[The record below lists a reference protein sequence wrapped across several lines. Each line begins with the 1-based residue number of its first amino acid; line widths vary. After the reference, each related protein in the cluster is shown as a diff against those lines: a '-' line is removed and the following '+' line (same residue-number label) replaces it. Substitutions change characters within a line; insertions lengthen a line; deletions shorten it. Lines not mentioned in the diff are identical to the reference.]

1 MRSSLSRLRGTSWH
15 SAPVRSFPVL
25 LVLVVACAR
34 VPEGVVFRCE
44 ADGGCAPGLV
54 CRALQDGQWCVP
66 VEVDAGAMNDAGR
79 DAGDSGTTSPP
90 DAGTATDAGP
100 GDSGVTDAGAP
111 EDAGAADAGPPDAGS
126 FDAGDFDA
134 GHVDA
139 GPPICVTECAGSAC
153 GAVVGGCLCGCSVG
167 RTCNANNV
175 CELPKLCEGG
185 WCYEHPLPQGGH
197 LLSAWANSQRPL
209 VRGVIAAAWGGERG
223 IIFEWDGY
231 ETRIGQL
238 PSRQG
243 SVVGLFT
250 SPSGLR
256 AVTNLAE
263 VYERN
268 ALGWQLIIPSPLAIN
283 DGGVTWYDPC
293 PAFANTTQGV
303 FLACVDMGGAL
314 HVLRHRGTLWEFET
328 TGITNPRP
336 VTFGEI
342 GGQLLLSCTQS
353 GEPKQLRRVGTTW
366 VEEKAPNQN
375 SPVSAYA
382 SIAGK
387 SYAAIEYGGLGLSH
401 APNDGGTYTFTDET
415 LYEGR
420 FAASVRIAT
429 QQVVMLGDGLG
440 VIHTDGGFARTPM
453 GGKMVLVREPVA
465 LHERRWLA
473 GAAMPEGLLVVGA
486 FGATAFF
493 RLDTTSVT
501 ASSTFAARP
510 TDLCGVPGTEQVFAT
525 YSATWGEPTFYR
537 PDDLLGLDD
546 TWAFKALAQRSQ
558 TGQWVAMPD
567 SRDRDAG
574 WRNSLDQCW
583 VDEAGGLSIASP
595 YGFSRFFD
603 GGVRG
608 QNVPTG
614 AWTNDAGQV
623 LPTTWRGFWSSGRY
637 SYAIGGG
644 AIGVVN
650 GGSRDIELSPITST
664 TGQVFGL
671 GVERLFS
678 LDSNSTNLFRL
689 FDADGL
695 SGAVL
700 NEGPSNQRA
709 ALWGVADGGVFVMLQ
724 QRNNGVLRV
733 SQRQSCDGGAC
744 PPFDNQFTASR
755 QATFDVVSH
764 LWVSPEGRPFWL
776 RYSDGRGFFNG
787 AYFTP
792 RDSTVSLEWPLS
804 DGGVGTSAIPGWV
817 YESRADSLPL
827 DLWGTPTRML
837 VKTNR
842 GIISRS
848 LPP

>member
-1 MRSSLSRLRGTSWH
+1 M
-15 SAPVRSFPVL
+15 RSFPVL
-25 LVLVVACAR
+25 LVLVIACAR

-44 ADGGCAPGLV
+44 ADGGCPAGLV
-54 CRALQDGQWCVP
+54 CRALQDGRWCVP
-66 VEVDAGAMNDAGR
+66 AEVEVDAGVVNDAGR
-79 DAGDSGTTSPP
+79 DAGDSGTGQP
-90 DAGTATDAGP
+90 DAGVGADAGP

-111 EDAGAADAGPPDAGS
+111 DDAGAADSGLPDAGPI
-126 FDAGDFDA
+126 DAGE
-134 GHVDA
+134 VDA
-139 GPPICVTECAGSAC
+139 GLPICVTECAGGTC

-167 RTCNANNV
+167 RTCNVNV

-209 VRGVIAAAWGGERG
+209 VRGVTAAVWGGERG

-238 PSRQG
+238 PSKQG

-263 VYERN
+263 VYERT
-268 ALGWQLIIPSPLAIN
+268 AFGWQLVIPSPLAIN
-283 DGGVTWYDPC
+283 DGGVTWHDPC

-303 FLACVDMGGAL
+303 FLGCVDMGGAL
-314 HVLRHRGTLWEFET
+314 HVLRHRGTLWEFES
-328 TGITNPRP
+328 TGIATSPRP
-336 VTFGEI
+336 VTFGEL
-342 GGQLLLSCTQS
+342 GGVLLLSCTQN
-353 GEPKQLRRVGTTW
+353 GEPKQLRRIGTTW
-366 VEEKAPNQN
+366 VEEKAPNQV

-401 APNDGGTYTFTDET
+401 GPTDAGSYTFTDET

-440 VIHTDGGFARTPM
+440 VIHTDGGFARTPV
-453 GGKMVLVREPVA
+453 GAKMVLVREPVA

-525 YSATWGEPTFYR
+525 YSATQGEPTFYR

-546 TWAFKALAQRSQ
+546 TWAFKALAQRNQ

-567 SRDRDAG
+567 SRGRDAG
-574 WRNSLDQCW
+574 WRDSLDQCW
-583 VDEAGGLSIASP
+583 VDEAGDLSIASP
-595 YGFSRFFD
+595 YGFSRFVD

-608 QNVPTG
+608 QNVSSG

-644 AIGVVN
+644 TIGVVN
-650 GGSRDIELSPITST
+650 GSSRDVELSSTTST

-671 GVERLFS
+671 GVERLFA
-678 LDSNSTNLFRL
+678 LDSNSTDLLRI
-689 FDADGL
+689 FDGEGMTR
-695 SGAVL
+695 STL

-724 QRNNGVLRV
+724 QRSNGVLRL
-733 SQRQSCDGGAC
+733 SQRSSCDAGNC
-744 PPFDNQFTASR
+744 VPFDTQLLAPR
-755 QATFDVVSH
+755 QASFDVVSH
-764 LWVSPEGRPFWL
+764 LWVSPEGRSYWL
-776 RYSDGRGFFNG
+776 RYSDGRALFNG
-787 AYFTP
+787 GYYTP
-792 RDSTVSLEWPLS
+792 RDSTVTLEWPLN
-804 DGGVGTSAIPGWV
+804 DGGVGSSTMPGWV
-817 YESRADSLPL
+817 HEAHADQLPL